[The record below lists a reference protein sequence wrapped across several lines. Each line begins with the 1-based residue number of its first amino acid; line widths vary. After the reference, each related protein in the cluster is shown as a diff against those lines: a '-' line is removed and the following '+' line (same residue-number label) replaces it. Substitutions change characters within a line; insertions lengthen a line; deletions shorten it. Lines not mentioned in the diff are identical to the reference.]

1 VQDGGGLILVGG
13 KIVPIPPRSPLR
25 DIMLALSMET
35 PASGMSAESALV
47 VRRTMFELIEG
58 IARRERERLR

>member
-1 VQDGGGLILVGG
+1 VGG

-35 PASGMSAESALV
+35 QASAMSEDSALV
-47 VRRTMFELIEG
+47 VRRTMFELVAA
-58 IARRERERLR
+58 IAQCERRQLG